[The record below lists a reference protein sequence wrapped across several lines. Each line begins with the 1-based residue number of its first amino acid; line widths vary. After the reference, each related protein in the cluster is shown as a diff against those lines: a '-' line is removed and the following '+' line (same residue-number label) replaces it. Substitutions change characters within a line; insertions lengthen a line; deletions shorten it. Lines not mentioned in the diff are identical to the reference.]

1 MILNHYFKAT
11 SNNSN
16 SYWAIGPEIQRDSI
30 RSDDDPNR
38 WSIPDFVVF
47 QHGCFGEIPIDANEY
62 CLAQFGIR
70 EHTFV
75 ECKRTDAV
83 TLEDGM
89 HQLSEQ
95 CSRMEKPGDCCFA
108 ILNIGLKVWFFEYS
122 GSDYSEEIFK
132 RTYNST
138 GLIFIMPLKVRGSY
152 NPIEGLH
159 LINDRRLIHFIFMY
173 LGTYKWP
180 RFYDLS

>member
-16 SYWAIGPEIQRDSI
+16 SYWAIGPEIKRDSI

-152 NPIEGLH
+152 NPIEGGGC
-159 LINDRRLIHFIFMY
+159 I
-173 LGTYKWP
+173 
-180 RFYDLS
+180 